1 MDEVGW
7 ASDSKYKYYL
17 YRLPLVFA
25 TQPPLELADWKLALQ
40 LTGTFIS
47 M

>member
-25 TQPPLELADWKLALQ
+25 TQPFPTTPEAKINSIDK
-40 LTGTFIS
+40 
-47 M
+47 